1 MKLWLFY
8 LLKPS
13 INTFKCEEYKHLFI
27 LIFFYMMN
35 STRISLF
42 FHRIKELFESYLE
55 FLFMSTMS
63 TLVCHCIGR
72 HSWFMFIKLLIA
84 VEATNKQRRKSA
96 HSAALVLSGTVY
108 VFNWSLSS
116 SSSQKGAQKTF
127 GKMHRSAC
135 AQHSALHYGQNW
147 YFVSKIVLTTGTVWG
162 NLRGNCR

>member
-1 MKLWLFY
+1 MRRLGTG
-8 LLKPS
+8 KPS
-13 INTFKCEEYKHLFI
+13 FWFQFRCFNEICGLNHISESLE
-27 LIFFYMMN
+27 
-35 STRISLF
+35 TRGKKAISWSISLF

-55 FLFMSTMS
+55 FLLMSTMS

-84 VEATNKQRRKSA
+84 VEATNKQRPKSA

-127 GKMHRSAC
+127 GKMHRLSSAPPSELVEPR
-135 AQHSALHYGQNW
+135 ANGARAVAGWN
-147 YFVSKIVLTTGTVWG
+147 T
-162 NLRGNCR
+162 